1 MSQREAKKVATSPS
15 DSVQETT
22 PASASS
28 IASTSQLYY
37 TKVNAKEVKLPPQHI
52 INFPYSYPK
61 LENQ

>member
-37 TKVNAKEVKLPPQHI
+37 TKVNAKEVKL
-52 INFPYSYPK
+52 
-61 LENQ
+61 